1 MQVPRPINNLAVSI
15 MRLLSAERRPANQT
29 LKHNRTHRPP
39 IAAVVVAL
47 AAENLGRN
55 VIRRTDGR
63 VGELATRLTPCV
75 DLGTVADSELDL
87 VEIHGLSVVSVR
99 LVGAACEQLLVVA
112 CVVLLVEA
120 GRETEICQLDVAAS
134 VEKNVV
140 GFDVTGKIRLVH

>member
-1 MQVPRPINNLAVSI
+1 

-29 LKHNRTHRPP
+29 LKHNRAHRPP

-47 AAENLGRN
+47 AAENFGRN
-55 VIRRTDGR
+55 IIRRTDGR

-87 VEIHGLSVVSVR
+87 VEVHGLSVVSVR
-99 LVGAACEQLLVVA
+99 LVGAACEELLVVA

-120 GRETEICQLDVAAS
+120 GRETEICQLDVATS
-134 VEKNVV
+134 V
-140 GFDVTGKIRLVH
+140 